1 VRSIGKAFDYSFSN
15 LNFWWYYVSYCYR
28 GFDKKKEIVLDE
40 AIREIIDC
48 KRALPYLDDWYSE
61 FCPEEEADDDGI
73 LPNPYGIE
81 VELQAALRFAIAFHI
96 SETIYYFNDIYIGN
110 HGGHFE
116 AWFFTWDELLSF
128 AHHKEEVFML
138 LSTMTGI
145 TNTQRPQAQELISQ
159 SLKKISIFAEHSDYI
174 AECICRGLV
183 MDSVFARLSGVGLTN
198 SENHSVRNV
207 EKYPRY
213 RENVT
218 LINQAIDLFEQQ
230 TSSQ

>member
-28 GFDKKKEIVLDE
+28 GFDKKKEI
-40 AIREIIDC
+40 
-48 KRALPYLDDWYSE
+48 
-61 FCPEEEADDDGI
+61 
-73 LPNPYGIE
+73 
-81 VELQAALRFAIAFHI
+81 
-96 SETIYYFNDIYIGN
+96 
-110 HGGHFE
+110 
-116 AWFFTWDELLSF
+116 
-128 AHHKEEVFML
+128 
-138 LSTMTGI
+138 
-145 TNTQRPQAQELISQ
+145 
-159 SLKKISIFAEHSDYI
+159 
-174 AECICRGLV
+174 
-183 MDSVFARLSGVGLTN
+183 TN